1 MIIRDPLWNN
11 IRVDPLALRLID
23 TRVFQRLRYVRQLGW
38 AYLVYPGATHARFEH
53 ALGAYHLAGLTLR
66 LLDERGDL
74 RGVDPIEGAIVR
86 AAALLHDVGHYPFS
100 HALEEIGAPHHEQVA
115 RPLITTGQVADVLRT
130 LAPDAPERV
139 FALIRGQSNSPL
151 QGLVSGSLDLD
162 KIEYLKR
169 DALMCGVPYGE
180 IDVDRLMNALTVVN
194 DSAGRGAHI
203 GVLEKGLSA
212 LESLLFAKYQMY
224 RNVYWHHA
232 VRSATAMYKRL
243 VDDALAGEVRTE
255 GKPAGGGAVDSGA
268 ADSGAAV
275 RGAAVSRAVD
285 GRAVDGRT
293 ADGRVVDGRA
303 VDGRTADGRVVDGG
317 GRVANATASARG
329 TGVLDV
335 RELSF
340 LTDESLLHTLD
351 QRAPSPLLD
360 ALRNRRLYKR
370 AFECPAAELDPELGE
385 WIATDRTR
393 AVEVENALA
402 EEFGLAPGE
411 LLLDYPVKTE
421 MLGLDIPV
429 VRRTGEVM
437 QLTGAGLAGAINL
450 TQMSEQLYR
459 SARWLRVF
467 VARPVDVPRAR
478 VLEVARAG

>member
-139 FALIRGQSNSPL
+139 FALIRGKSNSPL

-194 DSAGRGAHI
+194 DSTGRGAHI

-243 VDDALAGEVRTE
+243 VDDALAGEVAAE
-255 GKPAGGGAVDSGA
+255 GTPAGGGAV
-268 ADSGAAV
+268 DSGAAV
-275 RGAAVSRAVD
+275 RGAAVSRAAD
-285 GRAVDGRT
+285 GRA
-293 ADGRVVDGRA
+293 
-303 VDGRTADGRVVDGG
+303 VDGG